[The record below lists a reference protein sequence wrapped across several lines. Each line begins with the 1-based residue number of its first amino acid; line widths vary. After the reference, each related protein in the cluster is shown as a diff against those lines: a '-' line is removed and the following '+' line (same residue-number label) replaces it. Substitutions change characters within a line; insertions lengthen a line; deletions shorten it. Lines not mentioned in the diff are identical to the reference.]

1 MPDEPS
7 RPDTASDPGDEPTN
21 ETAPDFFTGLWRRT
35 RDRRTVQLTLA
46 YLGLGYF
53 LIVFTSKAFG
63 DNPLIPGIVSTAW
76 VVYWLGLPVVVFAI
90 PLFLTGTHR
99 YRSGLIGGVIV
110 TSLLAGMYLRGMLG
124 RPPDVG
130 GEPDTLGVAAET
142 EGSGSA
148 LGDVNGTAGTEPST
162 TTVQPP
168 SASTEP
174 APTAAGPAAADPGPT
189 AAARSTT
196 PTEITP
202 FDRLVLL
209 YGESDRISL
218 DTAPQPRALF
228 EGFENPISLRLY
240 GVSGGRLRLRIQGDP
255 RQDAVTLELE
265 STGSEARTQVRIPTA
280 CGALTYAVEA
290 VRTASETAEVTATL
304 DTDRSR
310 QEVDRAVA
318 LENCRFPPE

>member
-7 RPDTASDPGDEPTN
+7 RPDTASDPADEPTN
-21 ETAPDFFTGLWRRT
+21 ETAPDFFTGLWQRT

-124 RPPDVG
+124 GRPPDTPG
-130 GEPDTLGVAAET
+130 GPDAQAEAAEVTDAGGGDAALGNVAGGAGVDGTPQTVAAPDET
-142 EGSGSA
+142 
-148 LGDVNGTAGTEPST
+148 
-162 TTVQPP
+162 
-168 SASTEP
+168 
-174 APTAAGPAAADPGPT
+174 
-189 AAARSTT
+189 
-196 PTEITP
+196 TP

-218 DTAPQPRALF
+218 GTAPQPRALF
-228 EGFENPISLRLY
+228 EGFENPIALRLY
-240 GVSGGRLRLRIQGDP
+240 GLSGGRLRLRVQGDP
-255 RQDAVTLELE
+255 RQDAVMLELD
-265 STGSEARTQVRIPTA
+265 STGSEARTQVRTPTA

-304 DTDRSR
+304 DADRSR

-318 LENCRFPPE
+318 LDDCRFPSE